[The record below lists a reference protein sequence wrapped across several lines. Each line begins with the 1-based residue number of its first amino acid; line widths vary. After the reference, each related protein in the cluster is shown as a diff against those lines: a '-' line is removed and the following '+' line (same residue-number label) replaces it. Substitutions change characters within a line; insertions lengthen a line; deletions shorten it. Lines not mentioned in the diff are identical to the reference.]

1 VCVSPIDPEIPAPDS
16 MSEVIALYRRDVDLS
31 LLRSRLAMTVD
42 DRLRSLMQMQ
52 RVAEEFRRAG
62 RTHREAQA

>member
-1 VCVSPIDPEIPAPDS
+1 

-42 DRLRSLMQMQ
+42 ERLRSLMQMQ
-52 RVAEEFRRAG
+52 RVVEEFRRAG
-62 RTHREAQA
+62 REHREGGA

>member
-1 VCVSPIDPEIPAPDS
+1 MDS
-16 MSEVIALYRRDVDLS
+16 MTEVIALYRRDVDLS

-42 DRLRSLMQMQ
+42 ERLRSLMQMQ

-62 RTHREAQA
+62 REHREGRA

>member
-1 VCVSPIDPEIPAPDS
+1 
-16 MSEVIALYRRDVDLS
+16 MSEGIALYRRDVDLS

-42 DRLRSLMQMQ
+42 ERLRSLMQMQ

-62 RTHREAQA
+62 RKHREAQA

>member
-1 VCVSPIDPEIPAPDS
+1 MDS
-16 MSEVIALYRRDVDLS
+16 MTEVIALYRRDVDLS

-42 DRLRSLMQMQ
+42 ERLRSLMQMQ

-62 RTHREAQA
+62 RKHREAQP

>member
-1 VCVSPIDPEIPAPDS
+1 

-42 DRLRSLMQMQ
+42 ERLRSLLQMQ

-62 RTHREAQA
+62 REHREGRA

>member
-1 VCVSPIDPEIPAPDS
+1 